1 MPNIAILANAVADQI
16 AAGEVVERPASVIK
30 ELIENSLDA
39 GATKIEVTVED
50 GGRALMR
57 VADDGSGMDRSD
69 AVMALSRHATSK
81 ISDASELVG
90 VRSFGFRGEA
100 LPAIASVSELGL
112 ETATEDGAGTI
123 VRSRAGSIVETAD
136 SARRRGTTVTVQRLF
151 FNTPARLKFMRGART
166 EWRGIS
172 DVVQAIGVLRRD
184 VHFLAR
190 HDGRLMLD
198 WPAVSSL
205 KARLADV
212 WGVDQIARFVSVDD
226 VQGVIHVSG
235 MVERPADV
243 GKSSRRVLLMVNGRT
258 IRDTGIVRAAEA
270 AYRSTLPAGVRPSMV
285 LQIRLPGSDVDVNVH
300 PAKTEVRFRDRW
312 PLEQAVEAAIR
323 RALGLPDASAGFGAG
338 FWPGRGT
345 AGEGNVPA
353 IAAGPALDTDVLRQM
368 PVAAE
373 GLFQTVTDTEHATT
387 GVQVVDNAEL
397 PDTDSGVDF
406 SEMSAEEA
414 VPLVVPRLTQFRR
427 TYLVF
432 EQNEGMVFIDQHS
445 AHERVLYE
453 RFMGVLERGEAPS
466 QRLLF
471 PMTLH
476 LGSREVEAFES
487 NREALTRL
495 GFEIEHFGGH
505 SLFVNA
511 VPMPHPRFDAARCL
525 RETLATLT
533 GDRLPGVTT
542 HHEYLAATIA
552 CKAAIK
558 SGDELSP
565 AEMQALYR
573 NLAATTLPAHDVHG
587 RATIVRIAWDELD
600 RRFGRK

>member
-1 MPNIAILANAVADQI
+1 MSNIAILANAVADQI

-57 VADDGSGMDRSD
+57 VADDGSGMDRGD
-69 AVMALSRHATSK
+69 AVLALSRHATSK

-136 SARRRGTTVTVQRLF
+136 LARRRGTTVTVQRLF

-166 EWRGIS
+166 EWRSIS
-172 DVVQAIGVLRRD
+172 DVMQAIGILRRD

-198 WPAVSSL
+198 WPAVSNL
-205 KARLADV
+205 KARLAAV
-212 WGVDQIARFVSVDD
+212 WGVDQIARFVGVDD

-243 GKSSRRVLLMVNGRT
+243 GKSSRKVLLMVNGRT

-285 LQIRLPGSDVDVNVH
+285 LHIRLPGSDVDVNVH

-338 FWPGRGT
+338 SWPTRDA
-345 AGEGNVPA
+345 AGEDRLPA
-353 IAAGPALDTDVLRQM
+353 ADADSALDTDVLWQM
-368 PVAAE
+368 PVPAE
-373 GLFQTVTDTEHATT
+373 GLFRTVTGTEYTNP
-387 GVQVVDNAEL
+387 GVQVVEGVER
-397 PDTDSGVDF
+397 PRTDGSVDF
-406 SEMSAEEA
+406 SEQPVQEA
-414 VPLVVPRLTQFRR
+414 TSLVVPRLAQFRR
-427 TYLVF
+427 TYMVF
-432 EQNEGMVFIDQHS
+432 EQNGGMVFIDQHS

-476 LGSREVEAFES
+476 LGSKEVEAFES
-487 NREALTRL
+487 NREVLASL

-505 SLFVNA
+505 SLLVNA

-525 RETLATLT
+525 RETLAALT

-558 SGDELSP
+558 AGDELSP

-600 RRFGRK
+600 RRFGRS